1 MSATSLQ
8 NHPSVEELFKHVDT
22 IPLAL
27 FEHLDFSFLT
37 DFPVFAPDPW
47 GRTRDHEPPDLL
59 KGVLYCFSREIYSP
73 EEIARELRDELLYLQ
88 CGFDNPPSHQS
99 IRRFL
104 TDIALVVDDVFE
116 YLVEQVAARD
126 LLDNTFRIDSTDVRA
141 DPRDGEA
148 SWNYDPTAE
157 ADESDGERSD
167 ESDQDTSDGDE
178 KEQDEQGDGGY
189 YFGYGCLVVTTGP
202 KLPVAVAFTDQKQV
216 DKETARRVT
225 QDALAVGDPLWMLG
239 DAAFDMLE
247 WHDDLIEEGVVPIA
261 PYNERNT
268 DDPYDIDYRVEQR
281 IKEHSDTVGVWS
293 KQLEETYEQRS
304 QVERT
309 IGACKD
315 CGLETPGVRGR
326 VRVKSHVFLTL
337 CLRLVIA
344 IANYERGAN
353 PGKTTIEVCQ

>member
-1 MSATSLQ
+1 MSATPLQ
-8 NHPSVEELFKHVDT
+8 NHPSVEELFNHVDT

-27 FEHLDFSFLT
+27 FEHLEFSFLT
-37 DFPVFAPDPW
+37 AFPVFAPDPW
-47 GRTRDHEPPDLL
+47 GRTRDHEPPELL
-59 KGVLYCFSREIYSP
+59 KGVLYCFSRELYSP

-88 CGFDNPPSHQS
+88 CGFDSPPSHQT

-104 TDIALVVDDVFE
+104 TDLALIVEDVFE

-126 LLDNTFRIDSTDVRA
+126 LLDDIFRIDSTDVHA

-157 ADESDGERSD
+157 TDDTDQSD
-167 ESDQDTSDGDE
+167 ESEQDTSDD
-178 KEQDEQGDGGY
+178 EQDDEDGGGY

-202 KLPVAVAFTDQKQV
+202 NLPVAAAFTDQKQV
-216 DKETARRVT
+216 DQTTARRVT
-225 QDALAVGDPLWMLG
+225 DDALAVGDPIWMLG

-247 WHDDLIEEGVVPIA
+247 WHDDLIAEGVVPIA
-261 PYNERNT
+261 PYNKRNAEN
-268 DDPYDIDYRVEQR
+268 PYDIEYRIEQR
-281 IKEHSDTVGVWS
+281 IREHSVTVGVWS
-293 KQLEETYEQRS
+293 KQLTETYEQRS

-309 IGACKD
+309 IGACKN

-326 VRVKSHVFLTL
+326 VRVKSHVFLAL